1 MFKKDKF
8 FTFDYWKEQKNKSS
22 LNWKFIT
29 TQCIMLFLLLYNY
42 YIILLLYN
50 YYIIIIKIYNE

>member
-22 LNWKFIT
+22 NWKFIT